1 MAQTNLVGKTILGYS
16 VTEKIG
22 FGAFATVYK
31 AVKTN
36 ASGQYIRA
44 LKHITI
50 PTERQY
56 NSVLDSMGGD
66 ISKADS
72 YFESMLNNIVS
83 EIQILN
89 ELSEKG
95 IQNIVRYYENDIVT
109 IESPKRY
116 NIYILMEYLTPLN
129 DYIHTKTFT
138 VRDIL
143 RIGFDI
149 LNGVASCHKIGI
161 IHRDIK
167 DENIFYSNNGEYKLG
182 DFGVSKVLKDSSKAE
197 SLKGTPNFIAPE
209 VYLGKESYS
218 KSVDLYS
225 LGIVLYRLLNY
236 NRNPFL
242 PQYPNQYFDEDE
254 INAFDERLSGKI
266 PPKPMLGGE
275 KIGEVIVKSISS
287 SSERF
292 QNAEEFIKALEDA
305 VDSTST
311 DIIDQAVMPNRA
323 NDSTIEADNN
333 QVYEKTMGETFEL
346 FDTVREEE
354 KEITVNKNLFNTY
367 KEPDIP
373 KCEDKNTETF
383 EKKHSEK
390 FAKDSYIEKY
400 LSHENRR
407 EVKRLQLAK
416 SKRKYWVLISAI
428 IFLVGILSFFIIV
441 PIVYGKIISLSDW
454 LFSGPDSI
462 IDTLRNHTKVL
473 PHVYSIIGLKI
484 YWWILITSFIISL
497 FLLGRTI
504 QNLNTSKD
512 TKSKLIRKSHLSVQE
527 ILDTLKVKKKNLN
540 NKQLDSAYYSVKK
553 LEELLSTEN
562 DFGDEDE
569 EVRECEKDISQ
580 NIDELNKL
588 VLDINKDN
596 VDNKSYKI
604 TETVIKINSLLRKR
618 TMLKRK

>member
-1 MAQTNLVGKTILGYS
+1 MAQINLVGKTILGYS

-22 FGAFATVYK
+22 SGAFATVYK

-56 NSVLDSMGGD
+56 NSILDSMGGD

-89 ELSEKG
+89 DLSEKG

-109 IESPKRY
+109 TESPKRY
-116 NIYILMEYLTPLN
+116 DIYILMEYLTPLN

-138 VRDIL
+138 VRDVL

-149 LNGVASCHKIGI
+149 LNGVASCHKNGI

-266 PPKPMLGGE
+266 PPKPMFGGD
-275 KIGEVIVKSISS
+275 KIGKVIVKSISS

-311 DIIDQAVMPNRA
+311 DIIDQVVMPNRTS
-323 NDSTIEADNN
+323 DSTIETDNN

-367 KEPDIP
+367 KEPDIS
-373 KCEDKNTETF
+373 KCEDENCEILSE
-383 EKKHSEK
+383 EKIIKDNAGFFHSEK
-390 FAKDSYIEKY
+390 NRTNEERCKRIHLDKTKRNY
-400 LSHENRR
+400 L
-407 EVKRLQLAK
+407 
-416 SKRKYWVLISAI
+416 VLISAI

-462 IDTLRNHTKVL
+462 IDTLRNHSKVL
-473 PHVYSIIGLKI
+473 PHMYSIIGLKI

-504 QNLNTSKD
+504 QKLNTSKD
-512 TKSKLIRKSHLSVQE
+512 TKSVLIRKSHLSVQE
-527 ILDTLKVKKKNLN
+527 ILDTLKVEKKNLN

-553 LEELLSTEN
+553 LEELLSIEN

-569 EVRECEKDISQ
+569 EVRECEKGISQ

-588 VLDINKDN
+588 VSDINKDN
-596 VDNKSYKI
+596 VDDKSCKI
-604 TETVIKINSLLRKR
+604 TVTVNKINSLLRKR
-618 TMLKRK
+618 TILKRK